1 MPATRS
7 RSTSKRAAPDDMMAL
22 TKIGWHVMSRDG
34 HRLGVVVRSGGGAV
48 IVQAKDPAGHTLAI
62 PTQYIREERAAQK
75 LILLQIDARE
85 ALVLAED
92 SPS

>member
-1 MPATRS
+1 
-7 RSTSKRAAPDDMMAL
+7 MMAL

-85 ALVLAED
+85 ARVLAED

>member
-1 MPATRS
+1 
-7 RSTSKRAAPDDMMAL
+7 MMAL
-22 TKIGWHVMSRDG
+22 TRIGWHVISRDG

-48 IVQAKDPAGHTLAI
+48 IVQGKGPAGHKLAI

-85 ALVLAED
+85 ARVLAEE